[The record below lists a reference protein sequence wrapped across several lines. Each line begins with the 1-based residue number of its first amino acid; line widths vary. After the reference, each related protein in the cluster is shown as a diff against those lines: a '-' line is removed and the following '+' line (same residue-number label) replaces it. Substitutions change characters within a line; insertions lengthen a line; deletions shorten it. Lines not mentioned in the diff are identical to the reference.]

1 MGVSIDAS
9 DAYTLFKKAKKIRT
23 YGKLVKESVNE
34 DTRTGALMKLGIRG
48 MLEIAGKALGTSL
61 TSHPYFTYHKVHLEA
76 LAQALNA
83 TSNLDKAREALDR
96 AVRSADATASLTKAL
111 GTYQFRKNGLK
122 LTYAAFIAGSV
133 TLLREYATN
142 PQASRDI
149 SAAGHTPQSLQ
160 AVTDQ
165 NIYEWRANWCQLLL
179 ESVELLAMAQVEF
192 RATEAAMEKFNQ
204 KMKAMA
210 AGGNM
215 GKIAAGRMEED
226 RQWQEYD
233 RATKPG
239 TGSSQAVEDPTG
251 YAKSQVDAIEQVSD
265 KLGEGCEAAMSDDAY
280 RPETIVHRIGSL

>member
-149 SAAGHTPQSLQ
+149 TAAGHTPQSLQ

-165 NIYEWRANWCQLLL
+165 NIYEWRANWCQLFL